1 MLFIWF
7 SDIDECGLNETI
19 CGPHSFCEN
28 GLGSYRCLC
37 EQGYQESW
45 DGEGCVGKCVSLG
58 VYQSISIDK
67 AFRADA
73 DCKLYINNVLW
84 WEAAIQN
91 CATDLDI
98 LICHNDYV
106 KYKGSRKYKG
116 DTEQKKTFKNTNLTD
131 KFTTRAPQQIFERS
145 DQNVMGPW
153 FAHAPHFYQDFA

>member
-19 CGPHSFCEN
+19 CGPHGFCEN
-28 GLGSYRCLC
+28 RLGSYRCLC
-37 EQGYQESW
+37 DQGYQESR
-45 DGEGCVGKCVSLG
+45 DGHSCVGKCVSFG

-67 AFRADA
+67 AFRADT

-98 LICHNDYV
+98 LTCTWCHNDYV
-106 KYKGSRKYKG
+106 KYRQEILNRKKPSRTQREK
-116 DTEQKKTFKNTNLTD
+116 LT
-131 KFTTRAPQQIFERS
+131 T
-145 DQNVMGPW
+145 
-153 FAHAPHFYQDFA
+153 